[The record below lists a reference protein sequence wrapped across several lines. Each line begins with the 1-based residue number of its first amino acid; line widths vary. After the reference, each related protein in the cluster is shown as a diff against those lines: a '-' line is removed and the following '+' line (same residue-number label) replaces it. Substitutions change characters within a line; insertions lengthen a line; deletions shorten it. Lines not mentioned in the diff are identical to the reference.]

1 LKFVRREQ
9 KGGWLILSKD
19 WFCLYVERDL
29 EDDVATTRWKA
40 SATARDDDEMKWERR
55 WSEEDGRSA

>member
-19 WFCLYVERDL
+19 WFCLYVGCDL
-29 EDDVATTRWKA
+29 EDDVATARWKA
-40 SATARDDDEMKWERR
+40 NIMASAATGTDR
-55 WSEEDGRSA
+55 EEWW